1 VFLRLRQ
8 LCLVAHDLEPVV
20 EDLKAVFDIEVC
32 HRDPAVSKFGLH
44 NALLPVGNSF
54 VEIVAPTKDQTAA
67 GRYLDR
73 RKGDGGYMVIL
84 DTDELDRWQKH
95 VDDIGVRVAARLASD
110 GYRGLQLHPRDTGG
124 TLLEI
129 NWSEG
134 GADLNAAYHP
144 AGPHWHAHV
153 RTTVAKAII
162 GAELQSD
169 RPERLAAKWSEIL
182 GRSARPIGDQWL
194 IDVDNASLRFVPA
207 RDGRGEGLSGIDIQ
221 VAESAWVQDAAKRR
235 GLPVSGGS
243 VVIGGVR
250 FNLTESNR

>member
-1 VFLRLRQ
+1 MFLRLRQ

-32 HRDPAVSKFGLH
+32 HRDPAVARYGLH
-44 NALLPVGNSF
+44 NALLPIGNSF
-54 VEIVAPTKDQTAA
+54 VEIVAPTKDGTAA
-67 GRYLDR
+67 GRYLER

-84 DTDELDRWQKH
+84 DTDELERWQKH
-95 VDDIGVRVAARLASD
+95 VDAIGVRVAARLVSD

-129 NWSEG
+129 NWSEA

-144 AGPHWHAHV
+144 AGSGWHAYV
-153 RTTVAKAII
+153 RTTVARAIV

-182 GRSARPIGDQWL
+182 KRSARPIDGEWQ
-194 IDVDNASLRFVPA
+194 IDLDNATLRFVAA
-207 RDGRGEGLSGIDIQ
+207 RDDRGEGLTGIDLEVADRDRVRD
-221 VAESAWVQDAAKRR
+221 VAEGR
-235 GLPVSGGS
+235 GLAVTDRS
-243 VVIGGVR
+243 VLIGGVR
-250 FNLTESNR
+250 FNLTETKR

>member
-32 HRDPAVSKFGLH
+32 HRDPAVAKYGLH
-44 NALLPVGNSF
+44 NALLPIGNSF
-54 VEIVAPTKDQTAA
+54 VEIVAPTQADTAA

-84 DTDELDRWQKH
+84 DTDELDRWQRH
-95 VDDIGVRVAARLASD
+95 VDAIGVRVAARLVSN

-124 TLLEI
+124 ALLEI
-129 NWSEG
+129 NWSDG
-134 GADLNAAYHP
+134 GTEVNAAYHP
-144 AGPHWHAHV
+144 AGPRWRAHV
-153 RTTVAKAII
+153 RTTVAKAVS

-169 RPERLAAKWSEIL
+169 HPERLATKWSEIL
-182 GRSARPIGDQWL
+182 GKPTRPIDGEFR

-207 RDGRGEGLSGIDIQ
+207 RDDRGEGLCGIDLLVTEPPRVLD
-221 VAESAWVQDAAKRR
+221 VATRR
-235 GLPVSGGS
+235 GLAVTNGS
-243 VVIGGVR
+243 VLIGGVR
-250 FNLTESNR
+250 FNLIEARP

>member
-1 VFLRLRQ
+1 MFLRLRQ
-8 LCLVAHDLEPVV
+8 LCLVAHDLKPVV

-32 HRDPAVSKFGLH
+32 HRDPAVAKYGLH
-44 NALLPVGNSF
+44 NALLPIGSAF

-95 VDDIGVRVAARLASD
+95 VDAIGVRVAARLQAD

-124 TLLEI
+124 ALLEI
-129 NWSEG
+129 NWSAG
-134 GADLNAAYHP
+134 GADVNAAYHP
-144 AGPHWHAHV
+144 AGPRWHDYV
-153 RTTVAKAII
+153 RTTAVKTII

-169 RPERLAAKWSEIL
+169 DPERLAAKWSEIL
-182 GRSARPIGDQWL
+182 RKPARPVDGEWR

-207 RDGRGEGLSGIDIQ
+207 RDDRGEGLSGIDLEVTERSPLRD
-221 VAESAWVQDAAKRR
+221 VARRR
-235 GLPVSGGS
+235 GLAVTDGS
-243 VVIGGVR
+243 VFIGGVR
-250 FNLTESNR
+250 FNLTEAEG